1 MKLILDPSDL
11 GVQYQEREGSTVV
24 GATIPAASVTFEK
37 LNQKAQEA
45 ACKTCGGG
53 GTAVYYTFDRAY
65 HNRIMVPQ

>member
-11 GVQYQEREGSTVV
+11 SSRYQEREGGTVV
-24 GATIPAASVTFEK
+24 GATIPAQAVTFDK
-37 LNQKAQEA
+37 LSQKAQEA
-45 ACKTCGGG
+45 VRATIEGG